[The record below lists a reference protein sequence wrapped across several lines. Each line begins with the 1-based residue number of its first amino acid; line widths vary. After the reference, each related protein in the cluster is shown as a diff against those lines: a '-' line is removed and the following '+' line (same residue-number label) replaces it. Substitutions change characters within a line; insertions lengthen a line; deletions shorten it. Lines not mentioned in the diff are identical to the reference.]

1 MDMAAG
7 PLIRTIPIP
16 PSPGGVEIAAIVSS
30 RLLRVVVRCLL
41 VSPDNVFARS
51 VSLEGIFL

>member
-7 PLIRTIPIP
+7 PVIRTIPIP

-30 RLLRVVVRCLL
+30 RLFFVAVLCLL
-41 VSPDNVFARS
+41 IRADSVLIGLDEVFA
-51 VSLEGIFL
+51 